1 MRSSRLIPGTILVVI
16 GTLYLLDNFGFID
29 FNFWSLLALW
39 PIFLIMCGVNLVF
52 AHNKSEWATITKL
65 AVLAL
70 GLSILIYGGL
80 TRRDIAWM
88 NWTYHNNRN
97 YNDNFDDDWDSS
109 DTTGGRR
116 DSIIKIDGNS
126 VFHESFKPGTQVAQ
140 LNITGGAATYV
151 LKGTT
156 SDLFEAATKEYG
168 NRYRLR
174 THSDSTS
181 TTLDFDMRN
190 RKHGFVFNF
199 GNKRGNRADIKLNTA
214 PEWNIDLE
222 AGAAKADF
230 DLSAF
235 KVHNLTVQGG
245 AASFDVR
252 MGQPLAETKLEF
264 QTGAASVKVSIP
276 QNAACRITTDTGLS
290 SKNFNGFNKTSDDTY
305 ETPGFATATNKMYIS
320 MEGGVSDFK
329 VTRY

>member
-1 MRSSRLIPGTILVVI
+1 MRSNRLIPGTILVVI
-16 GTLYLLDNFGFID
+16 GILYLLDNFGFID

-39 PIFLIMCGVNLVF
+39 PIFLIMAGVNLVF

-65 AVLAL
+65 AVLAVGL
-70 GLSILIYGGL
+70 GILIYGGL
-80 TRRDIAWM
+80 SHR
-88 NWTYHNNRN
+88 NVGWTSWTFSDSRSS
-97 YNDNFDDDWDSS
+97 NDDNDDWDSS

-116 DSIIKIDGNS
+116 DSIIKVDGNS
-126 VFHESFKPGTQVAQ
+126 VFHEAFKPGTQIAQ
-140 LNITGGAATYV
+140 LNITGGAATYT

-156 SDLFEAATKEYG
+156 ADLFEAATKEYSSH
-168 NRYRLR
+168 YRLK

-190 RKHGFVFNF
+190 RKHGFIFNF
-199 GNKRGNRADIKLNTA
+199 GNKRGNRADIKLNAA

-252 MGQPLAETKLEF
+252 MGQPLAETKLDF

-276 QNAACRITTDTGLS
+276 ANAACRITTDTGLS
-290 SKNFNGFNKTSDDTY
+290 SKSFDGFTKTGDDTY
-305 ETPGFATATNKMYIS
+305 ETPGFAAAVNKMYIN